1 MIKQFFLGCFICLF
15 ACAQPAFAQKNKSA
29 STETKDES
37 ESAAPKPSLPTPKSM
52 FEMGLNGGFTYMGGD
67 VKALP
72 SYAVGLHFRKALD
85 YVFSLRGDFIYGEL
99 KGADDQGVSDR
110 EFKANWMSGSL
121 LGVISLN
128 SLNWNKSVRPVNL
141 YAMVG
146 VGGNMFDGEAKV
158 ETPGITPPVYNRK
171 QPYESKFATHAV
183 FGAGVSFRV
192 SERMN
197 VGLEEQAFIVFGSMA
212 DLVDGINLDKFSTQK
227 SSFRDILSVTNLTF
241 NFNIG
246 NPASQSEPLY
256 WVNPIESVLKDI
268 DDLKNRT
275 EQNLTDSDQDGVLD
289 ALDQELN
296 TPPGAI
302 VDTKGRTL
310 DSDRDGVPDYKD
322 REPFYTPAEGEEVNE
337 EGVVTNPKVRPGGVT
352 EDRVRELI
360 DEALQQNAVLNDTR
374 NTSAEWFLPMIHFGT
389 DNATV
394 KYTDYGNLASVARTL
409 RANPDLRL
417 VVTGFAD
424 ATGSEAYNNQLSF
437 NRAQAV
443 IDHLTKNH
451 NIERNRLVAQ
461 WKGSNES
468 LVPVNASF
476 MNRRVEFRVAGPGD
490 VDMDPPSGK
499 KSDGY

>member
-99 KGADDQGVSDR
+99 KGADDPGVSLR
-110 EFKANWMSGSL
+110 EFSANWMSGSL

-141 YAMVG
+141 YAMAG

-374 NTSAEWFLPMIHFGT
+374 NT
-389 DNATV
+389 
-394 KYTDYGNLASVARTL
+394 
-409 RANPDLRL
+409 
-417 VVTGFAD
+417 
-424 ATGSEAYNNQLSF
+424 
-437 NRAQAV
+437 
-443 IDHLTKNH
+443 
-451 NIERNRLVAQ
+451 
-461 WKGSNES
+461 
-468 LVPVNASF
+468 
-476 MNRRVEFRVAGPGD
+476 
-490 VDMDPPSGK
+490 
-499 KSDGY
+499 

>member
-15 ACAQPAFAQKNKSA
+15 ACVQPALAQKGKPA
-29 STETKDES
+29 STDTGGDS
-37 ESAAPKPSLPTPKSM
+37 TTAKPSMPTPKSM
-52 FEMGLNGGFTYMGGD
+52 FEVGLNGGFTYMGGD

-99 KGADDQGVSDR
+99 KGADDPGVSER
-110 EFKANWMSGSL
+110 EFKAKWRSGSL

-128 SLNWNKSVRPVNL
+128 SLNWNKSVRPVSL
-141 YAMVG
+141 YAMAG
-146 VGGNMFDGEAKV
+146 VGGNIFDGEAKV
-158 ETPGITPPVYNRK
+158 ETPGTIPPVYNRK

-183 FGAGVSFRV
+183 FGAGLSFRI

-197 VGLEEQAFIVFGSMA
+197 IGLEEQAFMLFGSMA
-212 DLVDGINLDKFSTQK
+212 DLVDGINRDKFSTQK
-227 SSFRDILSVTNLTF
+227 SSFRDIVSVTNLTI

-409 RANPDLRL
+409 RANPNLRL

-437 NRAQAV
+437 NRALAV

-451 NIERNRLVAQ
+451 NIERNRLVVQ

-490 VDMDPPSGK
+490 VDMEPPTGK

>member
-15 ACAQPAFAQKNKSA
+15 ACVQPAFAQKEKPA
-29 STETKDES
+29 PADTGE
-37 ESAAPKPSLPTPKSM
+37 ESAAAKPSLPTPKSM
-52 FEMGLNGGFTYMGGD
+52 FEVGLNGGFTYMGGD
-67 VKALP
+67 VKPLP

-99 KGADDQGVSDR
+99 KGADDPGVSLR
-110 EFKANWMSGSL
+110 EFNANWMSGSL

-128 SLNWNKSVRPVNL
+128 SMNWNKSVRPVNL
-141 YAMVG
+141 YAMAG
-146 VGGNMFDGEAKV
+146 VGGNVFDGEFTA
-158 ETPGITPPVYNRK
+158 EYARK
-171 QPYESKFATHAV
+171 QKYESKFATHV
-183 FGAGVSFRV
+183 VVGAGLSFRV

-197 VGLEEQAFIVFGSMA
+197 IGLEEQAFMVFGGMA

-256 WVNPIESVLKDI
+256 WVNPIESVLNDI
-268 DDLKNRT
+268 EDLKSRT

-337 EGVVTNPKVRPGGVT
+337 EGVVTNPKTRPGGVT

-360 DEALQQNAVLNDTR
+360 DEALQQNNATLNDTR
-374 NTSAEWFLPMIHFGT
+374 NSSAEWFLPMIHFGT

-409 RANPDLRL
+409 RANLNLRL

-424 ATGSEAYNNQLSF
+424 ATGSEAYNNLLSF

-451 NIERNRLVAQ
+451 NIERNRLVVQ

-490 VDMDPPSGK
+490 VDMEPPTGK